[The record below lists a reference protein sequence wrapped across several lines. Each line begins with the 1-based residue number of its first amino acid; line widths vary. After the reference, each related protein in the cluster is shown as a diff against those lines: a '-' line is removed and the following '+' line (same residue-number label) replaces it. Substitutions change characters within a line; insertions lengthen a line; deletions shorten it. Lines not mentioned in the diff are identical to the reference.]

1 MSKSKTANYEKQ
13 EVFNLNTDFNM
24 LSEYSDVLNP
34 SDLIQILDVGKNT
47 VYKLLKDNII
57 HSVKI
62 GKKYKIPKIFLIEY
76 LVSC

>member
-1 MSKSKTANYEKQ
+1 M
-13 EVFNLNTDFNM
+13 NTDYNI

-34 SDLIQILDVGKNT
+34 SDLIEILDIGKNT
-47 VYKLLKDNII
+47 VYRLLKDNII

-62 GKKYKIPKIFLIEY
+62 GKKYKIPKFFLIEY

>member
-1 MSKSKTANYEKQ
+1 M
-13 EVFNLNTDFNM
+13 NTDYNI

-34 SDLIQILDVGKNT
+34 SDLIEILDIGKNT
-47 VYKLLKDNII
+47 VYRLLKDNII

-62 GKKYKIPKIFLIEY
+62 GKKYKIPKVFLIEY